1 MKDFGQNFR
10 KIISEHRMLFALMIL
25 LALASLALLITSLVT
40 LSPSSAVVKVGYG
53 DIGSFAGEDLAEMR
67 TAGGYRDGSWVDMVA
82 FPILAVIIGVIH
94 NLIAVR
100 LFVRRGD
107 NTAKAFIAISF
118 LIVIGAFLVLFR
130 LLGEG

>member
-1 MKDFGQNFR
+1 MKDFGQHFGVIAR
-10 KIISEHRMLFALMIL
+10 EHRKLLALMIL
-25 LALASLALLITSLVT
+25 LAVVCLALLITSLVT

-67 TAGGYRDGSWVDMVA
+67 TAGGYRDGSWVDMLA
-82 FPILAVIIGVIH
+82 FPLLALIIGVLH
-94 NLIAVR
+94 NFIAVR

-107 NTAKAFIAISF
+107 DAAKAFVIIS
-118 LIVIGAFLVLFR
+118 LVVALGAFLVLFR